1 RRRFRAAP
9 PDGTNGPHDR
19 RAPQGEPWPAVR
31 AAPARRTPDRPP
43 TPQCRF
49 PRHGRRD
56 SEPQIARR
64 PWRTADGTSTSAA
77 ETALGQSGLPAQA
90 GLASTESAARAAP
103 MSPPGPVAFPKLSP
117 LPSPVVTFVGF
128 RPFFWSAG

>member
-1 RRRFRAAP
+1 
-9 PDGTNGPHDR
+9 
-19 RAPQGEPWPAVR
+19 GEPWPAVR

-49 PRHGRRD
+49 PRRGRRD
-56 SEPQIARR
+56 SGPQIARR
-64 PWRTADGTSTSAA
+64 PWRTVDGTSTSAA

-103 MSPPGPVAFPKLSP
+103 MSPPGPVAFPNLSP
-117 LPSPVVTFVGF
+117 LPSPDVNFCGVPALFLVRRGHKSTKVG
-128 RPFFWSAG
+128 GLGYET